1 MKSKSVRKGS
11 AKGKPGPHLST
22 HELFLARRAHVKKR
36 LAERFGLDWNREKLQ
51 QLEAF
56 ASTAYR
62 ASHSACILIKEDE
75 QSRVIRITPTMF
87 ETGEPLYVVIAHLR
101 KQVQTVL
108 TAELVWNTLCAREQA
123 LLAEL
128 SALDKSTIMACGV

>member
-1 MKSKSVRKGS
+1 MKSKSVRRGS

-51 QLEAF
+51 QLEGF
-56 ASTAYR
+56 APTAYR
-62 ASHSACILIKEDE
+62 AAHSACILIKEDE
-75 QSRVIRITPTMF
+75 QSRVIRITSTMF

-108 TAELVWNTLCAREQA
+108 TAEQMWNTLCAREQV
-123 LLAEL
+123 LLDEL
-128 SALDKSTIMACGV
+128 AQLDLARVVL